1 MAVSMIEFEGVGLR
15 YSTGPEILSDL
26 NFRLE
31 PGSFHYLSGG
41 SGAGKTSLLSLLNLS
56 RAPTRGLVNMFG
68 ENLNR
73 LQRTELTPIRRKIG
87 MVFQDFR
94 LLDHL
99 NIFDNVALPLRIMY
113 VPERDIREHVEELLT
128 WVGLGSRMAAYPES
142 LSGGEQQRVAIA
154 RAIIGRPHLLLADEP
169 TGNLDEKSGLKL
181 VGLFNELHKM
191 GTTIVLATHNKS
203 LWQRFP
209 HPRLHLEEGR
219 IDLIPVASSI
229 TRLQQETGT

>member
-1 MAVSMIEFEGVGLR
+1 MIEFEGVGLR
-15 YSTGPEILSDL
+15 YNTGPEILSDL
-26 NFRLE
+26 SFRLE
-31 PGSFHYLSGG
+31 PGTFHYLTGG

-56 RAPTRGLVNMFG
+56 RAPTRGLVTMMG

-113 VPERDIREHVEELLT
+113 VPERDIRENVEELLA
-128 WVGLGSRMAAYPES
+128 WVGLGSRMAAYPQS

-169 TGNLDEKSGLKL
+169 TGNLDEQSGLKL

-191 GTTIVLATHNKS
+191 GTTIVLATHNKTI
-203 LWQRFP
+203 WQRFP
-209 HPRLHLEEGR
+209 HPRLHLEDGR
-219 IDLIPVASSI
+219 VELIPVASNI